1 MANGNSSP
9 DNLSVQDLQ
18 DLQDGISASIKAI
31 LATYDDC
38 TDSAESATLL
48 AQSQQLSA
56 LMSQIETIL
65 FHKQETEATD
75 TIKAGFTAANGYIAQ
90 LKDMAGK
97 LEKVSDIISAAAKLV
112 STVTQIIPYLGVL

>member
-1 MANGNSSP
+1 MANGNSPP
-9 DNLSVQDLQ
+9 DTLSVQDLQ

-31 LATYDDC
+31 LATYDGCSDQ
-38 TDSAESATLL
+38 AESATLL

-56 LMSQIETIL
+56 QMSQIETIL

-75 TIKAGFTAANGYIAQ
+75 TIKAGFAAANGYIAQ
-90 LKDMAGK
+90 LKDMAGN